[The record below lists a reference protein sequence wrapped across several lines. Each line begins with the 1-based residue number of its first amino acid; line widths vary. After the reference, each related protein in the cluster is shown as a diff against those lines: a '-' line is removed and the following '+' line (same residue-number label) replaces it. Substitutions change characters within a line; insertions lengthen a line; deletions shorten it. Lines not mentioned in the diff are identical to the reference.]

1 MSKYIKGKERMKH
14 EKKKKCR
21 SKNTPDR
28 KKREQKGEQQQ
39 TQFNF
44 ERRHKMLIKLSEC
57 IAPFGEGNWPPPWW
71 SSKPTQNPLQSLVLK
86 QLAQS
91 QPILCNM

>member
-44 ERRHKMLIKLSEC
+44 ERRQKNAH
-57 IAPFGEGNWPPPWW
+57 
-71 SSKPTQNPLQSLVLK
+71 
-86 QLAQS
+86 
-91 QPILCNM
+91 